1 MTVEEARMIWLTMIG
16 SDWVCFTRLHL
27 AEFYMANKAY
37 KVLSHSG
44 DMERDFHRYN
54 VKIKCKS

>member
-1 MTVEEARMIWLTMIG
+1 MTTEEARTIWLTMVG

-27 AEFYMANKAY
+27 ADFHMANEAY
-37 KVLSHSG
+37 KVLSNANS
-44 DMERDFHRYN
+44 MERDFRSYR